1 MGITRDY
8 YPSPA
13 ICYTESLMVDTS
25 PIESPKRGSFL
36 LIAVVALSTIIA
48 DQISKQLILDT
59 FQPGEILPVV
69 PGFFNLTLTFNFGAA
84 FGLWSSLPPGWR
96 ECALGISITLA
107 LTVLFLF
114 LRHPTQQSAL
124 SQASL
129 AAVLGGALGNVI
141 DRMRHGY
148 VIDFLDAYWG
158 SHHWPAFNIADSA
171 IVIGVAIVVLGPQRA
186 PTLKSEPPL
195 AR

>member
-1 MGITRDY
+1 MATLQ
-8 YPSPA
+8 S
-13 ICYTESLMVDTS
+13 TSL
-25 PIESPKRGSFL
+25 PKRGSSL
-36 LIAVVALSTIIA
+36 LILIVAVGTIIA
-48 DQISKQLILDT
+48 DQISKQLILNA
-59 FQPGEILPVV
+59 FQPGETLTVI

-96 ECALGISITLA
+96 EVALGISITLA
-107 LTVLFLF
+107 LSVLFFF

-148 VIDFLDAYWG
+148 VVDFLDAFWG
-158 SHHWPAFNIADSA
+158 AHHWPAFNIADSA
-171 IVIGVAIVVLGPQRA
+171 IVIGVAIVVLGPQR
-186 PTLKSEPPL
+186 PHVQKSE
-195 AR
+195 A